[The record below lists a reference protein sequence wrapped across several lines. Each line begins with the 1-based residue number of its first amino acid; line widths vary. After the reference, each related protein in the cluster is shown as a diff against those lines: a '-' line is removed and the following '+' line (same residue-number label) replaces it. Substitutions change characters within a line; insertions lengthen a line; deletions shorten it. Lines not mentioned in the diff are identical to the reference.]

1 MTPPLGVRENAILRT
16 IITSYID
23 SGEPVG
29 SRFLSKKLDF
39 ALSPATIRNIMADL
53 EEMGFLQQP
62 HISAGRIP
70 TDKAYRFFVDSVMR
84 TDSPESLPPGMESR
98 YRTLGTEPGNL
109 MRGAS
114 KTLSDLSHYIGLVMA
129 PRFIGTVLKHIEF
142 VKFGP
147 GKILG
152 ILVSSEGLI
161 QNRLIDIEG
170 DPSQGDLDD
179 IAAILNTRFANLPLR
194 EARQRIIDEMT
205 HDKALYDS
213 LLRQAMSIGSR
224 SLDVDDTAGD
234 LYVEGTS
241 NLLALP
247 DFGDIDQMRTLF
259 RAFEEKS
266 KLASI
271 LDRCIDAEGVQL
283 FIGAENNYHVLK
295 DCALVAAPYH
305 NESRV
310 VGVIGVL
317 GPTRMPYDR
326 VIPMVQRTADLLSR
340 AVSGTL

>member
-98 YRTLGTEPGNL
+98 YRTLGAEPGNL

-152 ILVSSEGLI
+152 IIVSSEGLI
-161 QNRLIDIEG
+161 QNRLIDIDG
-170 DPSQGDLDD
+170 DLSQGDLDD

-205 HDKALYDS
+205 QDKALYDS

-224 SLDVDDTAGD
+224 SFDVDDTTGD

-283 FIGAENNYHVLK
+283 FIGAENDYHVLK

-340 AVSGTL
+340 AISGTL

>member
-170 DPSQGDLDD
+170 DLSQGDLDD

-205 HDKALYDS
+205 RDKALYDS

-224 SLDVDDTAGD
+224 SFDVDDTAGD

-283 FIGAENNYHVLK
+283 FIGAENDYHVLK

>member
-1 MTPPLGVRENAILRT
+1 MTPSLGEREDAILRT

-29 SRFLSKKLDF
+29 SRVLSKKLDF
-39 ALSPATIRNIMADL
+39 VLSPATIRNIMADL

-70 TDKAYRFFVDSVMR
+70 TDKAYRFFVDSVLR
-84 TDSPESLPPGMESR
+84 TDLPETHQPEMESH
-98 YRTLGTEPGNL
+98 YRSLGTEPGNL

-114 KTLSDLSHYIGLVMA
+114 RSLSDISHYIGLVMA
-129 PRFIGTVLKHIEF
+129 PRFIGTVLKHVEF

-161 QNRLIDIEG
+161 QNRLIEIEG
-170 DPSQGDLDD
+170 DLSQGELDD
-179 IAAILNTRFANLPLR
+179 IGAILNTRFANLPLR
-194 EARQRIIDEMT
+194 EARQRIVDEMT
-205 HDKALYDS
+205 RDKELYDS

-224 SLDVDDTAGD
+224 SLDVDDTVGD

-241 NLLALP
+241 NLLSLP
-247 DFGDIDQMRTLF
+247 DFGDIEQMRTLF
-259 RAFEEKS
+259 RTFEEKS
-266 KLASI
+266 ALASI

-283 FIGAENNYHVLK
+283 FIGAENSYSELK
-295 DCALVAAPYH
+295 ECALITAPYH
-305 NESRV
+305 KDSRV
-310 VGVIGVL
+310 IGVIGVL

-326 VIPMVQRTADLLSR
+326 VIPVVQRTAELLSR
-340 AVSGTL
+340 AISGTL